1 MPSKGGCRNAD
12 HTPESCDCGCRNP
25 SHTPG
30 TCTCGS
36 GDYKLPITYN
46 SRYESKP
53 DASQNSLV
61 FTFPDSMSLPA
72 AYEVGSRIKRE
83 ANPEK
88 KVKSKRREIKLPKLK
103 SIKRMSSK
111 DLKSLRSV
119 DPLLRSKSKKQRQ
132 SRPKRK
138 PDSPCGYTY
147 ESCDPKKHNRDG
159 CPLCY
164 KCKCEPFTKPSENER
179 FSPHDIKVPY
189 KFVTHEEAPGS
200 AATNQEFDNEPPSY
214 TGLKEQDMYKK
225 YIQQVVSKYPEHM
238 AQKMPDIQE
247 QQKHLMSFIGELS
260 KANKS
265 PGKNVE
271 NEDVRYKM
279 MDDAMDMYKYYEKA
293 ISAMPKT
300 SLLGQN
306 DRKLFKKRG
315 TVLEVIELDPED
327 FDGSSFK
334 IQSNDFEQNYSESQ

>member
-1 MPSKGGCRNAD
+1 M
-12 HTPESCDCGCRNP
+12 
-25 SHTPG
+25 
-30 TCTCGS
+30 
-36 GDYKLPITYN
+36 
-46 SRYESKP
+46 
-53 DASQNSLV
+53 
-61 FTFPDSMSLPA
+61 
-72 AYEVGSRIKRE
+72 
-83 ANPEK
+83 
-88 KVKSKRREIKLPKLK
+88 
-103 SIKRMSSK
+103 
-111 DLKSLRSV
+111 
-119 DPLLRSKSKKQRQ
+119 
-132 SRPKRK
+132 
-138 PDSPCGYTY
+138 
-147 ESCDPKKHNRDG
+147 
-159 CPLCY
+159 
-164 KCKCEPFTKPSENER
+164 
-179 FSPHDIKVPY
+179 
-189 KFVTHEEAPGS
+189 THEEAPGS